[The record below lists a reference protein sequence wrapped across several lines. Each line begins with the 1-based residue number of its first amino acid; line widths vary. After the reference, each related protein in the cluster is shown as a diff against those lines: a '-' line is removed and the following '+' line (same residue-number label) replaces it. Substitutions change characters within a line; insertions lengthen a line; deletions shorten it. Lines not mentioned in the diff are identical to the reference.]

1 MRTNGEIERDC
12 QMLAMFRRGADALDA
27 IAGALNA
34 INDTLIAINNKLTA
48 PVYLTPREAFDA
60 VTANPK
66 MCIAPVVGK

>member
-12 QMLAMFRRGADALDA
+12 QKLAVFRRGANALDE

-34 INDTLIAINNKLTA
+34 THDTLIAINDKLTA
-48 PVYLTPREAFDA
+48 PVYLTPREALDA

-66 MCIAPVVGK
+66 MRIAPVIGK